1 MRVSCFGV
9 FVARQVCLVFEEGDS
24 WICVFSRGRVRW
36 DLLNGQQTKVFVQL
50 TNRKHTDHFNE
61 AASVG
66 EMSIGNPH
74 EGSYSSL

>member
-24 WICVFSRGRVRW
+24 WICVFSRGRVGFVERST
-36 DLLNGQQTKVFVQL
+36 NKVFVQL

-74 EGSYSSL
+74 EESYSSL